1 MRNISHLDPRL
12 GLTAAALW
20 LLATACSGQL
30 PTAMA
35 GAAGNASASA
45 SAGSIIQDM
54 GSNSPSRIV
63 NGSTTSGYA
72 AVGLITMARPGQAST
87 VNVCSGTVVAPRLVL
102 TAAHCLLAI
111 NSQGSEQP
119 QMATPANVLFHLGTS
134 LPGLVAPQTDSNF
147 AGVAIYLPGGSSFPF
162 ASFVANMQSGL
173 VNGNDLGLLEVD
185 HDLNVTQ
192 LSVLTAPLQASSL
205 GAMLQVVG
213 YGSTGVAT
221 AGSDGQRRVTQLA
234 IDSYGSQSFVA
245 EATGTSICTGDSGG
259 PAMYNNVIDGISQSV
274 RVEGG
279 LCANN
284 STFTR
289 IDAWTDF
296 LLGH

>member
-1 MRNISHLDPRL
+1 MRHLTLLSRQF
-12 GLTAAALW
+12 GLVAATFLLW
-20 LLATACSGQL
+20 GTGCSGQL
-30 PTAMA
+30 PPAMA
-35 GAAGNASASA
+35 GAADNSGA
-45 SAGSIIQDM
+45 SAGSILQDV
-54 GSNSPSRIV
+54 GGNSPSRIV

-72 AVGLITMARPGQAST
+72 AVGLITMARPGQTST

-111 NSQGSEQP
+111 NGQGSEQP
-119 QMATPANVLFHLGTS
+119 QMAAPANVLFHLGSS
-134 LPGLVAPQTDSNF
+134 LPALASAQTDNNF

-162 ASFVANMQSGL
+162 ASFVANLQSGQ
-173 VNGNDLGLLEVD
+173 VNGNDLALLEVD
-185 HDLNVTQ
+185 HDLNIAQ
-192 LSVLTAPLQASSL
+192 LPVLTAPLQPSSL
-205 GAMLQVVG
+205 GAVLQVVG
-213 YGSTGVAT
+213 YGSTGNAM

-245 EATGTSICTGDSGG
+245 EATGTAICTGDSGG

-274 RVEGG
+274 RVQGG

-289 IDAWTDF
+289 LDVWTDF